1 MNGWKF
7 DKKVSVST
15 ALSYFLLSCCG
26 SYFKSFIL
34 KAKIVL
40 DALVGLIGNQV

>member
-15 ALSYFLLSCCG
+15 ALSYFFLSCCG
-26 SYFKSFIL
+26 PYFKSFIL
-34 KAKIVL
+34 KAVRRQINMDFL
-40 DALVGLIGNQV
+40 RPD